1 MDTPVVTLY
10 RVRRF
15 ALRTDLNP
23 YYPKVMA
30 LLEITLWHD
39 LGSAR
44 EATQEWLRQP
54 QSDSATIEAIEY
66 PQGCTQ
72 SVVRLLHRVDH
83 TTKEKPL

>member
-1 MDTPVVTLY
+1 MDTPVITLY

-15 ALRTDLNP
+15 ALGTDYNP
-23 YYPKVMA
+23 YYPKVRA
-30 LLEITLWHD
+30 LTGVTLWHD
-39 LGSAR
+39 LGSAW

-72 SVVRLLHRVDH
+72 STVRLLHRVDY
-83 TTKEKPL
+83 TMKGKPL